1 MDFYQRLADAARIV
15 DLLDIR
21 EEMVDR
27 FGRRPHPARSLM
39 HSMEIQL
46 MAKQL
51 GLENVQLEK
60 NHLRLSFPENRQISP
75 VDIQR
80 MVEKCSTQLNFDLDA
95 QLKIAIQMQGR
106 DEIERLEKTR
116 DILEEIL

>member
-1 MDFYQRLADAARIV
+1 
-15 DLLDIR
+15 
-21 EEMVDR
+21 MVDR
-27 FGRRPHPARSLM
+27 FGRLPQPARSLM
-39 HSMEIQL
+39 HIMEIKI
-46 MAKQL
+46 MARQL

-116 DILEEIL
+116 DLLEEIL